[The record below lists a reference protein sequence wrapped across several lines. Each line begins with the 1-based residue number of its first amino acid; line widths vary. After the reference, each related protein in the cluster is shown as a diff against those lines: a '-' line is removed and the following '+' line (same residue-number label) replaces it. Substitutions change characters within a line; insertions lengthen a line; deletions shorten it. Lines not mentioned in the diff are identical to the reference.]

1 MCCNGDLFHVHCAAH
16 VLNIIVKNYLEVID
30 GVINDIKESVK
41 YIKNSTSTMDKFE
54 EIIVEMGI
62 DSVSRPTLN
71 VPTYWNTTCDMLESA
86 LHLDKLFMSYKGR
99 TTTTYIS
106 HHLKNDKELK

>member
-1 MCCNGDLFHVHCAAH
+1 MLRCNGDLFHVHCAAH

-30 GVINDIKESVK
+30 GVTNDIRESVK

-62 DSVSRPTLN
+62 DCGSHPTLN
-71 VPTYWNTTCDMLESA
+71 VPTYWNAKCDMLESA
-86 LHLDKLFMSYKGR
+86 LHLDKLFMS
-99 TTTTYIS
+99 
-106 HHLKNDKELK
+106 